1 MIRFIKGNLIEA
13 KVDALVNTV
22 NTVGVMGKGIALM
35 FKDAFPDNY
44 KLYETACKADKVK
57 VGRMF
62 VVERNE
68 LFGPKWIINF
78 PTKKH
83 WRHPTKMEWVTD
95 GLKELRTFIIEKEIK
110 SIAIPPLGCGNGG
123 LDWQDVRKVIENS
136 LSNIDGVDISVY
148 EPTQKYQNVAKKE
161 GVEKL
166 TPARA
171 LLAEI
176 IRQYWI
182 LGIECTLLEVQKLA
196 WFLER
201 SIEKCSQDNPLDLR
215 FEANKFGPFASRLN
229 HLLNSLDGS
238 YLHCHKRIADA
249 SPMDVIWFD
258 DDKKEYLQ
266 IYLKS
271 DAVKPYVKALEVT
284 SELIDGFESPL
295 GMELLSTIDWAL
307 VKENCVPTVEGVKS
321 CLKNWPGGTEAGER
335 KLKIFNDRHI
345 NLALNRLSI
354 MQAAF

>member
-35 FKDAFPDNY
+35 FKEAFPDNY

-57 VGRMF
+57 VGHMF

-295 GMELLSTIDWAL
+295 GMELLSTIDWVL
-307 VKENCVPTVEGVKS
+307 VKENCVPTVEGVKT

-335 KLKIFNDRHI
+335 KLKIFNDRYI
-345 NLALNRLSI
+345 NLALDRLSI
-354 MQAAF
+354 MQAVC